1 MIDTIHC
8 YLNTATPVD
17 MIHIVDD
24 EEIRRMGKVVG
35 YKGKLKNIQ
44 LEYFY
49 SRISDY
55 NYLRLRGSLAKYYY
69 GTNLK
74 SFPDAITVGK
84 AIQQLE
90 DELGVPIGRSYLT
103 RLDIGLNV
111 PLPHPSVEYARRIYK
126 KAYAKPKIYWAEH
139 QTIYIGNKTVMTSVY
154 DKLAETNG
162 DLQLPTK
169 FKGKYVLRI
178 EHRINGSD
186 SIKNK
191 LRMSQKPMLKHLSN
205 PSIYGSCI
213 SFFNQ
218 EFDKLKWKKTD
229 EKYSFNSY
237 RLKDIMKEKFVR
249 TLINPKVVE
258 NVLTQLEVGYRTDKI
273 DRHLYFEDKKQL
285 GQLLELAD
293 RSPKNKVKY
302 MKQLEERVSVDMKY
316 KESLNYLQ
324 QLEKEDVDKKYKESL
339 NYLKQL
345 EKEDFFEQLEK
356 EDVED
361 I

>member
-1 MIDTIHC
+1 MYDSIHC
-8 YLNTATPVD
+8 YLNIARP
-17 MIHIVDD
+17 INKKNIVDY
-24 EEIRRMGKVVG
+24 EEIRGMGKVVG

-44 LEYFY
+44 LKNFY
-49 SRISDY
+49 KRATGK
-55 NYLRLRGSLAKYYY
+55 NHLRLWGSLTKYYY
-69 GTNLK
+69 GNNLK

-90 DELGVPIGRSYLT
+90 DELGVLIRRSYLT

-111 PLPHPSVEYARRIYK
+111 PLPHPTVEYARRIYK
-126 KAYAKPKIYWAEH
+126 KAYAKPKKDWAEH
-139 QTIYIGNKTVMTSVY
+139 QTIYIGNKTVMSSVY

-169 FKGKYVLRI
+169 FKGKNVLRI
-178 EHRINGSD
+178 EHRIFGSHN
-186 SIKNK
+186 IKNK
-191 LRMSQKPMLKHLSN
+191 LRMSQRPMLKHLLD

-218 EFDKLKWKKTD
+218 EFNKLKWKKTD

-258 NVLTQLEVGYRTDKI
+258 NVLTQLEVGYRTGEIKK
-273 DRHLYFEDKKQL
+273 HLYYEDKKQL

-293 RSPKNKVKY
+293 RSPKNKVRY
-302 MKQLEERVSVDMKY
+302 IKQLEEQVSVDMKY
-316 KESLNYLQ
+316 K
-324 QLEKEDVDKKYKESL
+324 KAV

-345 EKEDFFEQLEK
+345 EKEDMDKKYNEAVNCLKQSNKEDFLEQLEK
-356 EDVED
+356 EELKD